1 MITVDGSWW
10 PLLAGLRYSL
20 FVILS
25 DAAGTVVRSGAQPV
39 RAPPAD
45 CGVRGRK
52 GIRTWLVCRCGS
64 LLFGQVAEGSADD
77 READVSFRARY
88 GG

>member
-25 DAAGTVVRSGAQPV
+25 DAAGTVVKILFPKLTAV
-39 RAPPAD
+39 R
-45 CGVRGRK
+45 
-52 GIRTWLVCRCGS
+52 I
-64 LLFGQVAEGSADD
+64 E
-77 READVSFRARY
+77 
-88 GG
+88 